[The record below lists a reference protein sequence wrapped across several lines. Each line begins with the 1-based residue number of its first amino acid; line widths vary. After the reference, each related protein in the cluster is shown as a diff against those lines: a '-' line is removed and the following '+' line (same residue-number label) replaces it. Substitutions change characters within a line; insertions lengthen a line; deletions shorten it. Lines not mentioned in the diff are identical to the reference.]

1 MRKKAARIF
10 LGTLLSLTLLQAGPA
25 FSLETDQE
33 MQDSVPVLFDA
44 WVLRPAGLV
53 SVVGGFVKFVA
64 IAPVVAITR
73 PTNFSTLWHSSMDG
87 PIRFTFIDPLG
98 NHPE

>member
-1 MRKKAARIF
+1 MRRKVARIF

-25 FSLETDQE
+25 FSFETVQKTR
-33 MQDSVPVLFDA
+33 DSVPVLFDA

-53 SVVGGFVKFVA
+53 SVVGSFMKFVA

-73 PTNFSTLWHSSMDG
+73 PTDFNTLWHSSMDG
-87 PIRFTFIDPLG
+87 PVRFTFIDPLG

>member
-1 MRKKAARIF
+1 MAEVRQR
-10 LGTLLSLTLLQAGPA
+10 A

-44 WVLRPAGLV
+44 CVLRPAGLV
-53 SVVGGFVKFVA
+53 SVVGGFVRFVA
-64 IAPVVAITR
+64 IAPVAAITR
-73 PTNFSTLWHSSMDG
+73 PTNFSTLWHNSMDG
-87 PIRFTFIDPLG
+87 PFRFTFIDPLG